1 MSPQRNAFPIPHV
14 QMMIIAH
21 FLAVCVGVSLGLIG
35 GGGSILAV
43 PILVYVLGVPI
54 KSAIAMSLVTIG
66 AVSLIGIIPHWQ
78 QHHVNFKTAVL
89 FSPGAMVGA
98 YMGARLATFPIVTPT
113 LQHILFVIVMFVA
126 AYFMLHNNQHKS
138 LANLELNVSQEGF
151 ELQVLNSEV
160 NSSPS
165 IFGTIPRWLA
175 IPTEGFGVGILTG
188 LVGIGGGF
196 MIIPT
201 LVILGNTPIKEAIGT
216 SLVIMAFKS
225 VTGFAGYWGHVPID
239 INLMLTFSLA
249 AALGMLVGAYL
260 TQFIEAQKLET
271 GFAYFVIAIAIFM
284 LFKW

>member
-1 MSPQRNAFPIPHV
+1 MPHAPFPIPNF

-21 FLAVCVGVSLGLIG
+21 FLAICIGVSLGLIG

-78 QHHVNFKTAVL
+78 QKNVNFQTALL

-98 YMGARLATFPIVTPT
+98 YMGARLATLPIVTPT
-113 LQHILFVIVMFVA
+113 LQHLLFVAVMFVA
-126 AYFMLHNNQHKS
+126 AYVMLRNSQNKS
-138 LANLELNVSQEGF
+138 SANLELDVISNGVDAQ
-151 ELQVLNSEV
+151 LLTAEV

-165 IFGTIPRWLA
+165 IYERIPRWLA

-216 SLVIMAFKS
+216 SLVIMTFKS
-225 VTGFAGYWGHVPID
+225 ITGFVGYWGHVPID
-239 INLMLTFSLA
+239 IDLMLTFTLA
-249 AALGMLVGAYL
+249 ASVGMLIGAYL
-260 TQFIEAQKLET
+260 SKFIAAQKLET

>member
-1 MSPQRNAFPIPHV
+1 
-14 QMMIIAH
+14 MIIAH

-66 AVSLIGIIPHWQ
+66 AVSLVGIIPHWQ
-78 QHHVNFKTAVL
+78 QHHVNFKTALL

-98 YMGARLATFPIVTPT
+98 YMGARLGTLPIVTPA
-113 LQHILFVIVMFVA
+113 LQQILFVIVMFIA
-126 AYFMLHNNQHKS
+126 AYFILRNSQHQS
-138 LANLELNVSQEGF
+138 SANLELEVNQPSV
-151 ELQVLNSEV
+151 EV
-160 NSSPS
+160 NSSVS
-165 IFGTIPRWLA
+165 IDQHIPWWLA
-175 IPTEGFGVGILTG
+175 IPTEGFGVGIMTG

-239 INLMLTFSLA
+239 INLMLTFTLA
-249 AALGMLVGAYL
+249 ASLGMLVGAYL
-260 TQFIEAQKLET
+260 TQFIEAKKLET

-284 LFKW
+284 LFKTVF

>member
-1 MSPQRNAFPIPHV
+1 
-14 QMMIIAH
+14 MMIIAH

>member
-1 MSPQRNAFPIPHV
+1 
-14 QMMIIAH
+14 MMIIAH
-21 FLAVCVGVSLGLIG
+21 LLAVCVGVSLGLIG

-66 AVSLIGIIPHWQ
+66 AVSLIGIFPHWQ
-78 QHHVNFKTAVL
+78 QHHVNFKTALL

-98 YMGARLATFPIVTPT
+98 YMGARLATFPFVTPA
-113 LQHILFVIVMFVA
+113 LQQILFVIMMFVA
-126 AYFMLHNNQHKS
+126 SYLMLRNSQHQLSPK
-138 LANLELNVSQEGF
+138 LELEVSQPT
-151 ELQVLNSEV
+151 VEV
-160 NSSPS
+160 NSSVS
-165 IFGTIPRWLA
+165 IHQHIPRWLA
-175 IPTEGFGVGILTG
+175 IPTEGFGVGVVTG

-239 INLMLTFSLA
+239 INLMLTFTLA
-249 AALGMLVGAYL
+249 AGLGMLVGAYL
-260 TQFIEAQKLET
+260 TQFIEAKKLEI

-284 LFKW
+284 LFKTVF